1 MRTKVNSTLLG
12 AFLVAGAALLITSL
26 VVFGSGR
33 LFSQPIRFVMVFPD
47 SVNGL
52 TEGAP
57 VKFRG
62 VPVGEVRQLMIGIS
76 TNGQPGNIQVYA
88 EILPERLRD
97 RTGTGRID
105 SDTFYLPELV
115 MRGLRARLELESFVT
130 GQLYISLDM
139 VPDAAPA
146 KGILARPACPEV
158 PVETAGLQEFLNS
171 LQEVNVGSLATK
183 ADDILAKLDKILG
196 DVEMDRW
203 NQKVLATLQSIQ
215 NLLEAPGATNL
226 LPELSQ
232 ASVELSGFARDLR
245 AQLPALADSVTHTA
259 ATARSALTRLEAM
272 TVNLDRLT
280 APDSNLLL
288 DLHAT
293 LAELSRTAH
302 SLRLLS
308 DSLQRTPQALITG
321 RQTTPP

>member
-1 MRTKVNSTLLG
+1 MRTKVNPTLLG
-12 AFLVAGAALLITSL
+12 AFLVAGTALLVLSL

-33 LFSQPIRFVMVFPD
+33 LFSKPIRFVMVFPD

-57 VKFRG
+57 VKFKG
-62 VPVGEVRQLMIGIS
+62 VPVGEVQELMIGIS

-97 RTGTGRID
+97 RTGAARID

-139 VPDAAPA
+139 VRDAEPV
-146 KGILARPACPEV
+146 KGILANPVCPEV
-158 PVETAGLQEFLNS
+158 PVETAGLQEFLNA
-171 LQEVNVGSLATK
+171 LQEINVGSLATK

-196 DVEMDRW
+196 NVEMDRW
-203 NQKVLATLQSIQ
+203 NQEVLATLQSVQ
-215 NLLEAPGATNL
+215 RVLEAPGATNL

-232 ASVELSGFARDLR
+232 ASAELGGLARDLR
-245 AQLPALADSVTHTA
+245 AGLPALSGSVTNTA
-259 ATARSALTRLEAM
+259 ARANLALTRLEAM
-272 TVNLDRLT
+272 TSNLDRLT
-280 APDSNLLL
+280 APDSNFLL
-288 DLHAT
+288 DLHET

-321 RQTTPP
+321 RQTTSP